1 MYNHF
6 FGLREHPFSIN
17 PDPRYLFLTPQTQRA
32 LDQLT
37 YGILSRQGL
46 ILLTGEVGTGKTTV
60 INRVRDWL
68 HERQIPTAFI
78 FNSHLDTGQL
88 FDCILAGF
96 GVPPTPQ
103 LSGDAY
109 QRLNQWL
116 CVRYRA
122 GELPVLI
129 VDEAQG
135 LTMHVLEEIRMLLN
149 SETPHGK
156 LLQIVLAGQPEL
168 EAKLNRPELRQLK
181 QRITFR
187 CKTESLTVQE
197 TRGYIESRLNVAGFK
212 GKQLFAPQAIEAV
225 HFYSRGIPRIMNL
238 LCEHA
243 LINAYVDGVHLVP
256 THMIEEIAHEFQFD
270 DKPLPRSDF
279 RAAGSPESITEPLAI
294 PGGARPDSQEVA
306 PHLAGKPDAVVTL
319 APISLIPAAPNT
331 DPPGPHSEAMQSP
344 MDSLLSPGPAA
355 VSGASV
361 RAFTML
367 DGSRGANKI
376 TEMNIASSRRLLGE
390 LAFAQPRPARAS
402 SAASPTRQQ
411 SYHVWRASH
420 YAWARLFDK
429 HALHRFAV
437 DVRSRAARI
446 TQQLSDVPLRPALDW
461 WGLVW
466 RDAAHVLRR
475 TAGAFVPWI
484 RHCLAQRYDTTPR
497 VHDPLTTIGVASAS
511 SHQLHRA
518 SQTWRERSLS
528 VPGTLFVGMSL
539 LQWLREPMRPSHLRP
554 STRR

>member
-6 FGLREHPFSIN
+6 FGLREHPFNIN

-37 YGILSRQGL
+37 YGIQSRQGL

-60 INRVRDWL
+60 INRIRDWL
-68 HERQIPTAFI
+68 HKRQTPTAFI
-78 FNSHLDTGQL
+78 FNSHLETGQL
-88 FDCILAGF
+88 FDCILANF
-96 GVPPTPQ
+96 GAPPTPQ
-103 LSGDAY
+103 LNGNAFL
-109 QRLNQWL
+109 RLNQWL
-116 CVRYRA
+116 CSRYRA

-135 LTMHVLEEIRMLLN
+135 LTMQVLEEIRMLLN

-181 QRITFR
+181 QRITVR
-187 CKTESLTVQE
+187 CKTESLTLQE
-197 TRGYIESRLNVAGFK
+197 TRDYIESRLNVAGAK
-212 GKQLFAPQAIEAV
+212 DKQLFASQAIEAV
-225 HFYSRGIPRIMNL
+225 HSYSRGIPRIMNL

-243 LINAYVDGVHLVP
+243 LINAYVDGVHVVP
-256 THMIEEIAHEFQFD
+256 AHMIEEIAHEFQFD
-270 DKPLPRSDF
+270 DKPLPWSGF
-279 RAAGSPESITEPLAI
+279 CAAGSPESITEPVAI
-294 PGGARPDSQEVA
+294 PGGSRPDSQEVA

-319 APISLIPAAPNT
+319 APISLIPAAPTT
-331 DPPGPHSEAMQSP
+331 DLPGPHSEAVQSSL
-344 MDSLLSPGPAA
+344 DSLLSPGPAA
-355 VSGASV
+355 FSGASI

-367 DGSRGANKI
+367 DGSKGGNKI
-376 TEMNIASSRRLLGE
+376 TEMNIASIRRLVAE
-390 LAFAQPRPARAS
+390 LAIAQPRPAQALS
-402 SAASPTRQQ
+402 TGSAARQQ

-437 DVRSRAARI
+437 DVRSRAART
-446 TQQLSDVPLRPALDW
+446 TQQLTDIPLRPALDW
-461 WGLVW
+461 CGLVW
-466 RDAAHVLRR
+466 RDAAHVVRR

-484 RHCLAQRYDTTPR
+484 RRSLARRYDTTPR
-497 VHDPLTTIGVASAS
+497 VHNPLTTIGMASAS
-511 SHQLHRA
+511 AHQLHRGW
-518 SQTWRERSLS
+518 QTWRERCLS
-528 VPGTLFVGMSL
+528 VPGALLAGMSL
-539 LQWLREPMRPSHLRP
+539 VQWLREPMRPTHLRP

>member
-1 MYNHF
+1 MYNRF

-17 PDPRYLFLTPQTQRA
+17 PDPRYLFLAPQTQRA

-37 YGILSRQGL
+37 YGIQSRQGL
-46 ILLTGEVGTGKTTV
+46 ILLTGEAGTGKTTV

-78 FNSHLDTGQL
+78 FNSHLETGQL
-88 FDCILAGF
+88 IDCILAAF
-96 GVPPTPQ
+96 GVPPAPQ
-103 LSGDAY
+103 LNGNASL
-109 QRLNQWL
+109 RLNQWL
-116 CVRYRA
+116 CSRYRA

-187 CKTESLTVQE
+187 CKTEPLTLQE
-197 TRGYIESRLNVAGFK
+197 TRDYIESRLNVAGAK
-212 GKQLFAPQAIEAV
+212 GKQLFESQAIEAV
-225 HFYSRGIPRIMNL
+225 HSYSRGIPRVMNL

-256 THMIEEIAHEFQFD
+256 ACMIEQIAHEFQFD
-270 DKPLPRSDF
+270 DKPLPRSGF
-279 RAAGSPESITEPLAI
+279 HSAGSPESFAEPFAI
-294 PGGARPDSQEVA
+294 PVGSTPDSQEVA
-306 PHLAGKPDAVVTL
+306 PHLAGKLDAVVTL
-319 APISLIPAAPNT
+319 APISLIPAAPTT
-331 DPPGPHSEAMQSP
+331 DLLGPPGEAMQSS
-344 MDSLLSPGPAA
+344 MHSLLSTGPAA

-367 DGSRGANKI
+367 DGSKGADKI
-376 TEMNIASSRRLLGE
+376 TERNLASSRRLLGE
-390 LAFAQPRPARAS
+390 LETAQPRPARTPS
-402 SAASPTRQQ
+402 TGSAPREQ

-420 YAWARLFDK
+420 HAWARLLDK

-437 DVRSRAARI
+437 DVRSRAAR
-446 TQQLSDVPLRPALDW
+446 TAQHLSDVPWRPALDW
-461 WGLVW
+461 CGLVW
-466 RDAAHVLRR
+466 RDAARVFRR
-475 TAGAFVPWI
+475 TARAFVSWI
-484 RHCLAQRYDTTPR
+484 RRSLAQRYDATPR
-497 VHDPLTTIGVASAS
+497 VHNPLTTIGVSSAS
-511 SHQLHRA
+511 SHHLHRA
-518 SQTWRERSLS
+518 GQTWRERRPS
-528 VPGTLFVGMSL
+528 VPGTLLVGMSL

>member
-17 PDPRYLFLTPQTQRA
+17 PDPRYLFLTRQTQRA

-37 YGILSRQGL
+37 YGIQSRQGL

-78 FNSHLDTGQL
+78 FNSHLETGQL
-88 FDCILAGF
+88 FDCILANF
-96 GVPPTPQ
+96 GVPPTPHVN
-103 LSGDAY
+103 GNAFP
-109 QRLNQWL
+109 RLNQWL
-116 CVRYRA
+116 CSRYRA
-122 GELPVLI
+122 GEVPVLI

-135 LTMHVLEEIRMLLN
+135 LTMNVLEEIRMLLN

-181 QRITFR
+181 QRITVR
-187 CKTESLTVQE
+187 CKTEPLTLQE
-197 TRGYIESRLNVAGFK
+197 TSDYIESRLNVAGAK
-212 GKQLFAPQAIEAV
+212 GKQLFASEAIEAV

-256 THMIEEIAHEFQFD
+256 AHMIEEIAHEFQFD
-270 DKPLPRSDF
+270 DKPLPRSGF
-279 RAAGSPESITEPLAI
+279 RAAGSPESVTEPLAI
-294 PGGARPDSQEVA
+294 PGGSRPDSQEVA
-306 PHLAGKPDAVVTL
+306 PHLADKPDAVVTL
-319 APISLIPAAPNT
+319 APTSLIPAAPTT
-331 DPPGPHSEAMQSP
+331 DLPGPHGEAMRGP

-367 DGSRGANKI
+367 DGSKGAHKI

-390 LAFAQPRPARAS
+390 LSIAQPRPARAS
-402 SAASPTRQQ
+402 TTGSAARQQ

-420 YAWARLFDK
+420 HAWARLFDK

-437 DVRSRAARI
+437 DVRSRAAR
-446 TQQLSDVPLRPALDW
+446 TTRQLSDVPLRPALDW
-461 WGLVW
+461 CGLVW
-466 RDAAHVLRR
+466 RDAAQALRR
-475 TAGAFVPWI
+475 TAGAFAPWI
-484 RHCLAQRYDTTPR
+484 RRSLAQRYDTTLR
-497 VHDPLTTIGVASAS
+497 MHNPLTTVVMASAS
-511 SHQLHRA
+511 SHQLHGA
-518 SQTWRERSLS
+518 WQTWRERRLS
-528 VPGTLFVGMSL
+528 VPGTLRVGMSL
-539 LQWLREPMRPSHLRP
+539 LQWLREPMRPSHLRA